1 MRPVCDLSDRA
12 QSGEQ
17 TRMDRRVGLW
27 SAASAATMGLVY
39 VFVGLLGVV
48 ARPPGPDPLRLVDP
62 YLAILEIL
70 IILSAVALIMMMAAV
85 HACAAPECKTLAMA
99 SLSFIIS
106 FAVLTCSVHF
116 ASLTVGRKIDPTV
129 SPLLAHELSFE
140 KWPTMALSL
149 DLLAWDFF
157 LGMGLVCAAPAI
169 QGKGPA
175 GRVRVSMI
183 VSGVLCLVGF
193 FGPVLG
199 RMEIQFLGIAGY
211 AFALPVA
218 CFLLAKHFSPHDE
231 MV

>member
-39 VFVGLLGVV
+39 VFVGLLGAV

-129 SPLLAHELSFE
+129 SPLLA
-140 KWPTMALSL
+140 
-149 DLLAWDFF
+149 
-157 LGMGLVCAAPAI
+157 
-169 QGKGPA
+169 
-175 GRVRVSMI
+175 
-183 VSGVLCLVGF
+183 
-193 FGPVLG
+193 
-199 RMEIQFLGIAGY
+199 
-211 AFALPVA
+211 
-218 CFLLAKHFSPHDE
+218 
-231 MV
+231 